1 MSQLYA
7 QHGVQFRYPPGWEVS
22 EQRDDGQI
30 SITVS
35 SPHTSFWTVTLL
47 ADCPDPDDIITAVLD
62 AFEEEYDEL
71 DIYPSTA
78 QIGRRPTVARDID
91 FVCLELLNVARV
103 RVFRVPDYTV
113 MVLYQ
118 GTDGE
123 FPEAGPILERITRS
137 LAFTAEGALDT
148 GADEDES
155 DTENENAEERDDG

>member
-1 MSQLYA
+1 MSQLYSK
-7 QHGVQFRYPPGWEVS
+7 HGVQFRYPPGWEVS

-47 ADCPDPDDIITAVLD
+47 ADCPDPEDIVTAVLD

-71 DIYPSTA
+71 DIYPSRA
-78 QIGRRPTVARDID
+78 RIGRRPTVARDID

-103 RVFRVPDYTV
+103 RAFRVPDLTV

-123 FPEAGPILERITRS
+123 FAEAGPILERITKS
-137 LAFTAEGALDT
+137 LAFTAETGLDT
-148 GADEDES
+148 GADDEEIAG
-155 DTENENAEERDDG
+155 ENDDE